1 MGYQWYVSRYTI
13 FVDFRLL
20 GKTERI
26 TLSRKFFAELKEDD
40 S

>member
-13 FVDFRLL
+13 FVDFRLFRE
-20 GKTERI
+20 TEKI
-26 TLSRKFFAELKEDD
+26 TLSRKFFAELMEDD